1 MEITELTKEQQE
13 AIVKAQ
19 DLLKEVGLTLLEVG
33 SPRPPKP

>member
-13 AIVKAQ
+13 AIAKAQ

>member
-13 AIVKAQ
+13 EITKAQ
-19 DLLKEVGLTLLEVG
+19 EVLKEVGLTLLEVG